1 MDRKISV
8 IIPAYNVAPYLER
21 CLYSVIRQTYKN
33 LEIIVVDDGSA
44 DATGSIAERIAGTDG
59 RVRVVHQENRGLGAA
74 RNTGLDLAA
83 GELLAFADSDDWL
96 ETDAYEVMAG
106 LMEKH
111 GCDIVTCG
119 RRVVE
124 GGGSGHYEYC
134 LEEAELVRPNREII
148 RRFLLRDGF
157 NMAAWDKLY
166 RAELFEGVR
175 YPENF
180 LISED
185 FLPAYSVLSRAESI
199 CLSGLPLYNYFRRPG
214 SITMSPFSERSM
226 GPAVYAPEVAERAR
240 KEYPELR
247 VEADAFEASA
257 LLYAADMVN
266 RGGGAD
272 GGGAKEGKMLKKR
285 VSELLGKRK
294 IRGNPYLSRGEKLY
308 IFFLLHHLD
317 LPYIRLRDLVTGRSS
332 GGKALRQFPK
342 GGAFRGRENR
352 KKRRKAGLPER
363 TGEADSADMEAD
375 SVDGHTL
382 LSFIVPVYQVEKVL
396 DRCVESLKGEDA
408 FPTEIILVDDGSPDS
423 CPLMCDA
430 YAGADVRIRVIH
442 QENRGLSE
450 ARNAGLRAA
459 SGEYV
464 WFVDSDDFVTRGA
477 CGKLREALKKGED
490 VVAFGFNTFR
500 LPDTFYV
507 SRHGAIAPGERVR
520 SREFLIRTIR
530 EGRFFVQAWT
540 YAFRREFLL
549 ENGLFFR
556 PGLLFEDVQLM
567 PEILLEAKGVI
578 YVDEMLYTHEIRPD
592 TITTSRNTSKAVRD
606 TREILDGWKE
616 RFDRVADRELK
627 GWLYHE
633 LVNTFLYLSRARGQY
648 GWWAGGMNFASAL
661 SRAKTPRLKAR
672 VVKYEGYSVCRR
684 FGAAYGI
691 L

>member
-1 MDRKISV
+1 
-8 IIPAYNVAPYLER
+8 
-21 CLYSVIRQTYKN
+21 
-33 LEIIVVDDGSA
+33 
-44 DATGSIAERIAGTDG
+44 
-59 RVRVVHQENRGLGAA
+59 
-74 RNTGLDLAA
+74 
-83 GELLAFADSDDWL
+83 
-96 ETDAYEVMAG
+96 
-106 LMEKH
+106 
-111 GCDIVTCG
+111 
-119 RRVVE
+119 
-124 GGGSGHYEYC
+124 
-134 LEEAELVRPNREII
+134 
-148 RRFLLRDGF
+148 
-157 NMAAWDKLY
+157 
-166 RAELFEGVR
+166 
-175 YPENF
+175 
-180 LISED
+180 
-185 FLPAYSVLSRAESI
+185 
-199 CLSGLPLYNYFRRPG
+199 
-214 SITMSPFSERSM
+214 
-226 GPAVYAPEVAERAR
+226 
-240 KEYPELR
+240 
-247 VEADAFEASA
+247 
-257 LLYAADMVN
+257 
-266 RGGGAD
+266 
-272 GGGAKEGKMLKKR
+272 
-285 VSELLGKRK
+285 
-294 IRGNPYLSRGEKLY
+294 
-308 IFFLLHHLD
+308 
-317 LPYIRLRDLVTGRSS
+317 
-332 GGKALRQFPK
+332 
-342 GGAFRGRENR
+342 
-352 KKRRKAGLPER
+352 
-363 TGEADSADMEAD
+363 
-375 SVDGHTL
+375 
-382 LSFIVPVYQVEKVL
+382 
-396 DRCVESLKGEDA
+396 
-408 FPTEIILVDDGSPDS
+408 
-423 CPLMCDA
+423 MCDA
-430 YAGADVRIRVIH
+430 YAGADGRIRVIH

-464 WFVDSDDFVTRGA
+464 WFVDSDDFVTWGA
-477 CGKLREALKKGED
+477 CVKLREALKKGED

-616 RFDRVADRELK
+616 RFDRVTDRELK